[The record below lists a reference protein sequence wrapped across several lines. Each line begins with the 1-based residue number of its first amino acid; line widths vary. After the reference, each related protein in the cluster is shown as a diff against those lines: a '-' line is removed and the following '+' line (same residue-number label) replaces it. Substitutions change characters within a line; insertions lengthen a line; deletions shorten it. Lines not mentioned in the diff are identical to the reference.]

1 MSTVLQMIELRT
13 GGVADLPLVDSIMTT
28 AFDPRFGEAW
38 TRNQCLGIL
47 ALPGVWLTIATI
59 DGVPAGFALCR
70 LIADEAELLL
80 LATVPAMRRRGVASA
95 LLRSVVADAVGEGAR
110 KLHLEVREG
119 NDAIK
124 LYQGTAFIKVGERR
138 DYYRGTTGQSFHAFT
153 YSRELP

>member
-1 MSTVLQMIELRT
+1 MSTVLNLIELRA
-13 GGVADLPLVDSIMTT
+13 GGVGDLALVETIMAE

-47 ALPGVWLTIATI
+47 ALPGVWLTMAAL
-59 DGVPAGFALCR
+59 DGAPAGFALCR
-70 LIADEAELLL
+70 LVADEAELLL
-80 LATVPAMRRRGVASA
+80 LATMPALRRRGVASA
-95 LLRSVVADAVGEGAR
+95 LLRSVIADSIAEGAR